1 MGTKEDIQA
10 NINSRLISTPTKI
23 EGGTIQDLI
32 GSVSYELANILDT
45 KLDVILDNAFVKT
58 ADEEHLILK
67 GEELGLYKKN
77 GTNSKVIAK
86 ITKAN
91 PNFLITNEIKAK
103 TDDNLIFKVV
113 DEIYTDNNGSALV
126 VMKCLEKGSIGN
138 IEKGFL
144 TNFIQTYQG
153 LEDAE
158 ITNEENGYGGYNS
171 ENIEEFRSRILE
183 YLKDDTVNSN
193 ISDYIFWAKSVEG
206 VKNAVV
212 KDATVVGAGSV
223 YVYISSTDNNEPTDD
238 LLEKVRLKIEK
249 EQIINAKLEVLPL
262 KSFEINVNALI
273 KINDPIKLDEIKNDF
288 VDILQNYLN
297 TAPNLIS
304 YLYISN
310 LLFEN
315 SNIIDVKEYYL
326 NDKKESIE
334 IDELF
339 NPVVGNIEFTL
350 IEE

>member
-1 MGTKEDIQA
+1 M
-10 NINSRLISTPTKI
+10 
-23 EGGTIQDLI
+23 
-32 GSVSYELANILDT
+32 
-45 KLDVILDNAFVKT
+45 
-58 ADEEHLILK
+58 
-67 GEELGLYKKN
+67 
-77 GTNSKVIAK
+77 
-86 ITKAN
+86 
-91 PNFLITNEIKAK
+91 
-103 TDDNLIFKVV
+103 
-113 DEIYTDNNGSALV
+113 
-126 VMKCLEKGSIGN
+126 
-138 IEKGFL
+138 
-144 TNFIQTYQG
+144 
-153 LEDAE
+153 
-158 ITNEENGYGGYNS
+158 
-171 ENIEEFRSRILE
+171 
-183 YLKDDTVNSN
+183 
-193 ISDYIFWAKSVEG
+193 
-206 VKNAVV
+206 
-212 KDATVVGAGSV
+212 
-223 YVYISSTDNNEPTDD
+223 DNNEPTDD

-315 SNIIDVKEYYL
+315 SNIVDVKEYYL